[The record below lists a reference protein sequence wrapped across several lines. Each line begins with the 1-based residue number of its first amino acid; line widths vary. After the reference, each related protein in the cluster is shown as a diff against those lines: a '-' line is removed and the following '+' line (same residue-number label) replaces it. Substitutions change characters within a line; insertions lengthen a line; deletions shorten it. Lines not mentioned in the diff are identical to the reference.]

1 MGNNENLSVATKQA
15 VYQLHS
21 SYSIPTKGFT
31 VTSVCV
37 FRSWMGWVG
46 NTTTLYILNVG
57 VYDKAWVCEFLFLSI
72 VSVIKMYSLNCRTV
86 LLQDHSFLI
95 ISSELLC
102 SSKMHIETYFF
113 KLTSSINVQ
122 KVYTKTWC
130 QNKKHTL
137 SQYICQNK
145 QYYINVASNTSTLQ
159 LHRGQKIS
167 SPIVWSL
174 RILNSESLYAVQST
188 PLWAAHFP
196 LSASY
201 SFRLTILWH
210 LCLSCILWR
219 HTIERSHIPR
229 F

>member
-46 NTTTLYILNVG
+46 NATALYILNVG

-95 ISSELLC
+95 IRSELLC
-102 SSKMHIETYFF
+102 SSKMHIDTYFLNDQGL
-113 KLTSSINVQ
+113 KLWYHDMLLHTFSMRQNV
-122 KVYTKTWC
+122 
-130 QNKKHTL
+130 
-137 SQYICQNK
+137 S
-145 QYYINVASNTSTLQ
+145 TSTNFKSLV
-159 LHRGQKIS
+159 
-167 SPIVWSL
+167 SPWINPNVK
-174 RILNSESLYAVQST
+174 T
-188 PLWAAHFP
+188 
-196 LSASY
+196 
-201 SFRLTILWH
+201 
-210 LCLSCILWR
+210 
-219 HTIERSHIPR
+219 
-229 F
+229 